1 MAIGIKG
8 ILVLLDSYTNSLMEE
23 QFNKTI
29 ISKATIEDAKILT
42 DITKK
47 SKAHW
52 GYSNEQMESWSSQL
66 TIATNYIGTNEVYKL
81 VMNDLVV
88 GYYSYV
94 ILEENVV
101 QLDNLFL
108 LPEYIG
114 LGLGTFLMSDF
125 LDRCKALK
133 FQKVV
138 LEADPNAENFYKK
151 HGFKTIGQI
160 DTSIKDRFLPIMELH
175 LDLK

>member
-66 TIATNYIGTNEVYKL
+66 TIATNYIEINEVYKL
-81 VMNDLVV
+81 VMNDLVAEGGRAKPQPIARGQAFGCV
-88 GYYSYV
+88 TIEKNFIKS
-94 ILEENVV
+94 VV
-101 QLDNLFL
+101 VASN
-108 LPEYIG
+108 
-114 LGLGTFLMSDF
+114 
-125 LDRCKALK
+125 
-133 FQKVV
+133 
-138 LEADPNAENFYKK
+138 
-151 HGFKTIGQI
+151 
-160 DTSIKDRFLPIMELH
+160 
-175 LDLK
+175 

>member
-1 MAIGIKG
+1 M
-8 ILVLLDSYTNSLMEE
+8 
-23 QFNKTI
+23 
-29 ISKATIEDAKILT
+29 
-42 DITKK
+42 
-47 SKAHW
+47 
-52 GYSNEQMESWSSQL
+52 
-66 TIATNYIGTNEVYKL
+66 
-81 VMNDLVV
+81 VV

-101 QLDNLFL
+101 QLDNLFV

-114 LGLGTFLMSDF
+114 TGLGTFLMNDF

-160 DTSIKDRFLPIMELH
+160 ETSIKDRFLPIMELH

>member
-1 MAIGIKG
+1 MKK
-8 ILVLLDSYTNSLMEE
+8 
-23 QFNKTI
+23 QFNKAT
-29 ISKATIEDAKILT
+29 ISKATTEDSEILT

-52 GYSNEQMESWSSQL
+52 GYSNKQMESWSSQL
-66 TIATNYIGTNEVYKL
+66 TITTNYIEISEVYKL
-81 VMNDLVV
+81 VINDLVV

-101 QLDNLFL
+101 QLDNLFV

-114 LGLGTFLMSDF
+114 KGLGTFLMSDF

-138 LEADPNAENFYKK
+138 LDADPNAENFYKK
-151 HGFKTIGQI
+151 HGFITVGQI
-160 DTSIKDRFLPIMELH
+160 ETSIKDRFLPIMELN
-175 LDLK
+175 LDL

>member
-1 MAIGIKG
+1 MKK
-8 ILVLLDSYTNSLMEE
+8 
-23 QFNKTI
+23 QFNKTT
-29 ISKATIEDAKILT
+29 ISKATTDDAEILT
-42 DITKK
+42 NITKK
-47 SKAHW
+47 SKSHW
-52 GYSNEQMESWSSQL
+52 GYSNEQIESWSSQL
-66 TIATNYIGTNEVYKL
+66 TITTNYIETNKIYKL
-81 VMNDLVV
+81 VINDLVV

-101 QLDNLFL
+101 QLDNLFV

-114 LGLGTFLMSDF
+114 TGLGTFLMNDF

-138 LEADPNAENFYKK
+138 LDADPNAENFYKK

-160 DTSIKDRFLPIMELH
+160 ETSIKDRFLPIMELH
-175 LDLK
+175 LDL

>member
-8 ILVLLDSYTNSLMEE
+8 ILVLLDSYTNSLMKK
-23 QFNKTI
+23 QFNKTT
-29 ISKATIEDAKILT
+29 ISKATTDDAEILT

-94 ILEENVV
+94 VLEENVV

-114 LGLGTFLMSDF
+114 TGLGTFLMSDF

-151 HGFKTIGQI
+151 QGFKTIGQI
-160 DTSIKDRFLPIMELH
+160 KTTIKDRFLPIMELH

>member
-1 MAIGIKG
+1 MKK
-8 ILVLLDSYTNSLMEE
+8 
-23 QFNKTI
+23 QFNKTT
-29 ISKATIEDAKILT
+29 ISKVTTDDAEILT
-42 DITKK
+42 NITKK
-47 SKAHW
+47 SKSHW
-52 GYSNEQMESWSSQL
+52 GYSNEQIESWSSQL
-66 TIATNYIGTNEVYKL
+66 TITTNYIETNKIYKL
-81 VMNDLVV
+81 VINDLVV

-101 QLDNLFL
+101 QLDNLFV

-114 LGLGTFLMSDF
+114 KGLGTFLMSDF

-160 DTSIKDRFLPIMELH
+160 ETSIKDRFLPIMELH
-175 LDLK
+175 LDL

>member
-1 MAIGIKG
+1 MKK
-8 ILVLLDSYTNSLMEE
+8 
-23 QFNKTI
+23 QFNKTT
-29 ISKATIEDAKILT
+29 ISKATTDDAEILT
-42 DITKK
+42 NITKK
-47 SKAHW
+47 SKSHW
-52 GYSNEQMESWSSQL
+52 GYSNEQIESWSSQL
-66 TIATNYIGTNEVYKL
+66 TITTNYIETNKIYKL
-81 VMNDLVV
+81 VINDLVV

-101 QLDNLFL
+101 QLDNLFV

-114 LGLGTFLMSDF
+114 KGLGTFLMSDF

-138 LEADPNAENFYKK
+138 LDADPNAENFYKK

-160 DTSIKDRFLPIMELH
+160 ETSIKDRFLPIMELH
-175 LDLK
+175 LDL

>member
-1 MAIGIKG
+1 MKK
-8 ILVLLDSYTNSLMEE
+8 
-23 QFNKTI
+23 QFNKTT
-29 ISKATIEDAKILT
+29 ISKATTDDAEILT
-42 DITKK
+42 NITKK
-47 SKAHW
+47 SKSHW
-52 GYSNEQMESWSSQL
+52 GYSNEQIESWSSQL
-66 TIATNYIGTNEVYKL
+66 TITTNYIETNKIYKL
-81 VMNDLVV
+81 VINELVV

-101 QLDNLFL
+101 QLDNLFV

-114 LGLGTFLMSDF
+114 TGLGTFLMNDF

-138 LEADPNAENFYKK
+138 LDADPNAENFYKK
-151 HGFKTIGQI
+151 RGFKTIGQI
-160 DTSIKDRFLPIMELH
+160 ETSIKDRFLPIMELH

>member
-1 MAIGIKG
+1 MKK
-8 ILVLLDSYTNSLMEE
+8 
-23 QFNKTI
+23 QFNKTT
-29 ISKATIEDAKILT
+29 ISKVTTDDAEILT
-42 DITKK
+42 NITKK
-47 SKAHW
+47 SKSHW
-52 GYSNEQMESWSSQL
+52 GYSNEQIESWSSQL
-66 TIATNYIGTNEVYKL
+66 TITTNYIETNKIYKL
-81 VMNDLVV
+81 VINDLVV

-101 QLDNLFL
+101 QLDNLFV

-114 LGLGTFLMSDF
+114 KGLGTFLMSDF

-138 LEADPNAENFYKK
+138 LDADPNAENFYKK

-160 DTSIKDRFLPIMELH
+160 ETSIKDRFLPIMELH
-175 LDLK
+175 LDL